1 MTKTP
6 IACTLTN
13 EDYKT
18 RLAEFRAVSQWLKAV
33 QREKGTVHLIYEL
46 ALFGW
51 PLEGSSSLFC
61 LFRTEGMS
69 GGSSIDVA
77 EWVKALLALSALS
90 LCGFIGGRRSDDS
103 RHGHAH

>member
-46 ALFGW
+46 VAANRVRDLVQKEQLCCAF
-51 PLEGSSSLFC
+51 LTFEM
-61 LFRTEGMS
+61 REDK
-69 GGSSIDVA
+69 GGFYLTITAPEEVHESA
-77 EWVKALLALSALS
+77 ELMFENFTKVPV
-90 LCGFIGGRRSDDS
+90 
-103 RHGHAH
+103 